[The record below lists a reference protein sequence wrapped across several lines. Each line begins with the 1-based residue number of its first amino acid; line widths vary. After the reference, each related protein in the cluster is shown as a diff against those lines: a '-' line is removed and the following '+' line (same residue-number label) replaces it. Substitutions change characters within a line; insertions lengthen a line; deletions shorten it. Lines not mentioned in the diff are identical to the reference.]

1 MPTARTAR
9 RRIPL
14 LLKRT
19 LPFSLLLACGSAMAQ
34 LPEYKATIAPRAG
47 ENVAQ
52 PCDYRALFPAG
63 DRKVRAAWVTYDRG
77 PDITSFY
84 SDPEVMAFAKR
95 NDLAMV
101 LAIQCPAKHA
111 SEQGEMDM
119 YPEHGLGRSL
129 FSALTKIGMES
140 HHAELGNAKLIVLGF
155 SGTGAYFG
163 HFVAFAP
170 SRVLAAILT
179 NPGTDDPNNVDK
191 IRLDERGVAVPEL
204 IVVGGIDTISG
215 TVKPYAFYKQ
225 YRPKGSPWVYLV
237 QNNIPHCCINNT
249 KSFILHW
256 LQEVIEVRQPDS
268 EQPLTPMNASTGW
281 YGSIRPCQNVY
292 KDHWGLP
299 LWNVCDAHIVRTA
312 RGLPSG
318 EMPAGFFLTE
328 SLAREWLAYVL
339 QSEHPK
345 NSFPRPQDPSF
356 GAPK

>member
-19 LPFSLLLACGSAMAQ
+19 LPLSLLLACGSAMAQ

-140 HHAELGNAKLIVLGF
+140 HQAELGNAKLIVLGF

-179 NPGTDDPNNVDK
+179 NPGTDDPNKLAAGLLPKVSCLHFWCAGLSVDDFGAQHK
-191 IRLDERGVAVPEL
+191 L
-204 IVVGGIDTISG
+204 
-215 TVKPYAFYKQ
+215 
-225 YRPKGSPWVYLV
+225 
-237 QNNIPHCCINNT
+237 H
-249 KSFILHW
+249 ILF
-256 LQEVIEVRQPDS
+256 
-268 EQPLTPMNASTGW
+268 
-281 YGSIRPCQNVY
+281 
-292 KDHWGLP
+292 
-299 LWNVCDAHIVRTA
+299 
-312 RGLPSG
+312 PSG
-318 EMPAGFFLTE
+318 
-328 SLAREWLAYVL
+328 
-339 QSEHPK
+339 
-345 NSFPRPQDPSF
+345 
-356 GAPK
+356 GACRIDDLGQMGGVD

>member
-19 LPFSLLLACGSAMAQ
+19 LPLSLLLACGSAMAQ

-140 HHAELGNAKLIVLGF
+140 HQAELGNAKLIVLGF

-163 HFVAFAP
+163 HFVAYAAH
-170 SRVLAAILT
+170 RVLAAILSILGA
-179 NPGTDDPNNVDK
+179 NDADNQYQINLDK
-191 IRLDERGVAVPEL
+191 KRIAVAEL
-204 IVVGGIDTISG
+204 ITVGGVDTISG
-215 TVKPYAFYKQ
+215 TVKPYNFYNR
-225 YRPKGSPWVYLV
+225 YRPKGAPWVYLV
-237 QNNIPHCCINNT
+237 QN
-249 KSFILHW
+249 K
-256 LQEVIEVRQPDS
+256 
-268 EQPLTPMNASTGW
+268 
-281 YGSIRPCQNVY
+281 
-292 KDHWGLP
+292 
-299 LWNVCDAHIVRTA
+299 
-312 RGLPSG
+312 
-318 EMPAGFFLTE
+318 
-328 SLAREWLAYVL
+328 
-339 QSEHPK
+339 
-345 NSFPRPQDPSF
+345 
-356 GAPK
+356 